1 MSEPAA
7 PLPSEV
13 RASDAEREAVVAR
26 LRDHAAE
33 GRLDPD
39 ELADRVER
47 AYAATTRAEL
57 SALTR
62 DLPAPVPGSS
72 RAPLRRRAAGLM
84 RGDVGAFVLVN
95 AMLIV
100 IWAASG
106 GGYFWPIWPLLG
118 WGLGLASCGT
128 GRERRAPG
136 RCAWQR
142 GPEGAGRRSTA

>member
-13 RASDAEREAVVAR
+13 RASDAEREAVVRR

-57 SALTR
+57 SVLTR
-62 DLPAPVPGSS
+62 DLPAPAPGASPT
-72 RAPLRRRAAGLM
+72 PLRRRAADVL
-84 RGDVGAFVLVN
+84 RGDVGSFVLVN
-95 AMLIV
+95 VLLIV

-118 WGLGLASCGT
+118 WGLGLVTCGT
-128 GRERRAPG
+128 GHGRKAPG
-136 RCAWQR
+136 HR
-142 GPEGAGRRSTA
+142 GAACAGRRSTV